1 MHHLWFEKRDEDWT
15 GEGGPLVNHG
25 LKRARCAL
33 LIEHQAI
40 AYRQRHEDAFGTD
53 LDYVLHFVA
62 APALQGKLKGVIE
75 GNGLR
80 RKRLPELRIGAW
92 RRALEVV
99 KPNWLIASPAFL
111 CVALSTQPLI
121 SLKDEEE
128 AAPSK
133 DLFDLHAN
141 G

>member
-1 MHHLWFEKRDEDWT
+1 MAFAGSVCRS
-15 GEGGPLVNHG
+15 
-25 LKRARCAL
+25 CAL
-33 LIEHQAI
+33 A
-40 AYRQRHEDAFGTD
+40 RG
-53 LDYVLHFVA
+53 
-62 APALQGKLKGVIE
+62 
-75 GNGLR
+75 
-80 RKRLPELRIGAW
+80 GA
-92 RRALEVV
+92 ALEVV

-121 SLKDEEE
+121 SLQDEEE